1 MEIKNIVNSLGVKYF
16 IKVYE
21 KSQLR
26 SIVTTESHD
35 TNFQYLQS
43 VTEFNKRFHLK
54 SVIYQN

>member
-54 SVIYQN
+54 SVIY